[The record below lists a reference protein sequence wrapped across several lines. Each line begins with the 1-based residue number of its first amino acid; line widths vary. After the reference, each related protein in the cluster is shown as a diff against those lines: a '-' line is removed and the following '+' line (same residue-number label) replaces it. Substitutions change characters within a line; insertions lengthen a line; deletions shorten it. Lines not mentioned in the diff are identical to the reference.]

1 MVRVDVYTSEDR
13 QAEREARQWIKA
25 KNILVTILIWAG
37 FILFGFYV
45 IGTLFYSLPGSI
57 PCVQCS
63 STGTTVGRPSYN
75 NPNPDPIFYPNPAT
89 SSVKLKYQLPK
100 DYKSAI
106 IKVQDLQGRLV
117 EEYKVTNDFDLIYI
131 PSEFNNGL
139 YFYSLIVDGKLIKT
153 EKIILSK

>member
-1 MVRVDVYTSEDR
+1 MDNDNLIEYILQSSSTGTPAISRVSVLKENGSVLFYRDSVSLSAQIGSIDPEAFSNYHIVLFDGTSAVMKLQTYT
-13 QAEREARQWIKA
+13 
-25 KNILVTILIWAG
+25 
-37 FILFGFYV
+37 

-100 DYKSAI
+100 DY
-106 IKVQDLQGRLV
+106 
-117 EEYKVTNDFDLIYI
+117 
-131 PSEFNNGL
+131 
-139 YFYSLIVDGKLIKT
+139 
-153 EKIILSK
+153 